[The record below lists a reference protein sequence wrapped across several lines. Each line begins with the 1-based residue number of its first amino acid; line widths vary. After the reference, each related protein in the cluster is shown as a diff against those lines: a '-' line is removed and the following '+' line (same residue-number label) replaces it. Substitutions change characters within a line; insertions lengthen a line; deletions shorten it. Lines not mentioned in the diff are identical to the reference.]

1 MINWYKIK
9 AYYIQQYLDDL
20 NNELH
25 KSTTD

>member
-20 NNELH
+20 KNMELNNGNP
-25 KSTTD
+25 

>member
-20 NNELH
+20 KNNDTSNSS
-25 KSTTD
+25 K